1 MAFNPSFKR
10 KACGEFIEDKYSS
23 IKFGSAGYVI
33 EDDLNELQS
42 INMNRSALIN
52 RSIRTS
58 GLINVLD
65 EKYFSGNSINS
76 KDSAPVK
83 IPAGSYINVDGYVL
97 KTSKELNIAMKKYLY
112 IAFSE
117 ESVYDFRIG
126 GAIKSKRTVAVIE
139 ERDSIEIGLEV
150 DKNRDPNDENLYKV
164 NTAVGNIDEKTLAKS
179 PTGYVYFLRIKDDN
193 DNLMYSKIRNNVVE
207 EINSARHKYQPTI
220 KFGRVIVDEDTNKT
234 SSKIG
239 WHGRKN
245 YNPDNNDDTGNF
257 GILAD
262 YLWNNN
268 VNDYVEIGDTAGD
281 IVTWENNNKFID
293 GTAKY
298 ATELTP
304 GFTLKSDVNSDV
316 LLSGSNPLDPLPF
329 NGNGLYSLNV
339 SLPQQAV
346 IPTDGTIPESE
357 VTEKDFYNK
366 FTLNSKGVIT
376 GAKKATTLS
385 DLGVS
390 EFNVDDAEDYNVMQY
405 RVGVEGKASGV
416 GAWYPVKDMISN
428 LDKNFWYSGDGNPD
442 GKERNRV
449 LKNDPPTE
457 TTRLNYNGYFYATK
471 VFNAVY
477 NDYAEYFEK
486 GSNNLEPGDVL
497 EVNDDGKY
505 VKSSSEN
512 SKRVV
517 GVYSDTFGHLLGGN
531 GDGNDEKDFVP
542 VGLAGRVNVK
552 VVGDIEPGDLLV
564 SSSIPGVAMKKNA
577 FSFSGTVIGKALE
590 FHSGDSVDRI
600 KMLIMNR

>member
-10 KACGEFIEDKYSS
+10 KACGEFVEDKYYSS

-52 RSIRTS
+52 RSTRTS

-65 EKYFSGNSINS
+65 ENCFDDNLMPI
-76 KDSAPVK
+76 K
-83 IPAGSYINVDGYVL
+83 IPVGSYINVDGYVL
-97 KTSKELNIAMKKYLY
+97 KTIKELNISSSRYLY
-112 IAFSE
+112 IAFNE
-117 ESVYDFRIG
+117 ESAIDVRIG
-126 GAIKSKRTVAVIE
+126 GAIKSKRTAAVIV

-150 DKNRDPNDENLYKV
+150 EANADINDKNLYKV
-164 NTAVGNIDEKTLAKS
+164 NTTVGNIDEKTLAKS
-179 PTGYVYFLRIKDDN
+179 PTGYVYFLRIKDD
-193 DNLMYSKIRNNVVE
+193 DNNLIYSKIRNNVVE
-207 EINSARHKYQPTI
+207 EINSARHRYQPTI
-220 KFGRVIVDEDTNKT
+220 KFGRAIVNENTNQA

-245 YNPDNNDDTGNF
+245 YNPVDDDNNGNF

-262 YLWNNN
+262 YLWNDKIK
-268 VNDYVEIGDTAGD
+268 DYVGIGDGAGD

-298 ATELTP
+298 ATELVP
-304 GFTLKSDVNSDV
+304 GFTLKSDPNSDV
-316 LLSGSNPLDPLPF
+316 LLSGSNPRDPLPF

-339 SLPQQAV
+339 SLPEQAV

-385 DLGVS
+385 DLGIS
-390 EFNVDDAEDYNVMQY
+390 EFNVDGAEDYNVMQY
-405 RVGVEGKASGV
+405 RENVEGNTG

-428 LDKNFWYSGDGNPD
+428 LDGNFWYSGNGNPD
-442 GKERNRV
+442 NKERNRL
-449 LKNDPPTE
+449 LKNDPPTKS
-457 TTRLNYNGYFYATK
+457 TRLNYDGYFYATK

-497 EVNDDGKY
+497 EVNNDGKY

-531 GDGNDEKDFVP
+531 GDENDEKDFVP

-590 FHSGDSVDRI
+590 FHNGDSVDRI